1 MKKTLLILSAVIALS
16 ACTSNGSVS
25 NYAIGDD
32 SAAIK
37 AGRNRAEAQLSRA
50 ELEQHRRQRTN
61 VSEEL
66 ALEREKRANK
76 HDAVREGMGTAAGG
90 LGLLNGV
97 LVQSAIS
104 KPCSDLPI
112 PSISQSDEQKSCLE
126 LASNSKQL
134 LKYKKSGMSYNHYDA
149 DVNTKQ
155 TGYHAKAETKAKG

>member
-76 HDAVREGMGTAAGG
+76 HDAVREGRGTAAGG

-97 LVQSAIS
+97 LGTVSHI
-104 KPCSDLPI
+104 
-112 PSISQSDEQKSCLE
+112 
-126 LASNSKQL
+126 
-134 LKYKKSGMSYNHYDA
+134 
-149 DVNTKQ
+149 
-155 TGYHAKAETKAKG
+155 KAVF

>member
-97 LVQSAIS
+97 RYSQPYQSRVLIYQSHRYLNRTS
-104 KPCSDLPI
+104 KKAAWNWLAI
-112 PSISQSDEQKSCLE
+112 PSSF
-126 LASNSKQL
+126 
-134 LKYKKSGMSYNHYDA
+134 
-149 DVNTKQ
+149 
-155 TGYHAKAETKAKG
+155 

>member
-97 LVQSAIS
+97 FRYSQPYQSRVLIYLS
-104 KPCSDLPI
+104 HRY
-112 PSISQSDEQKSCLE
+112 QSDEQKSCLE
-126 LASNSKQL
+126 LPQPILSSF
-134 LKYKKSGMSYNHYDA
+134 
-149 DVNTKQ
+149 
-155 TGYHAKAETKAKG
+155 

>member
-66 ALEREKRANK
+66 ALEREN
-76 HDAVREGMGTAAGG
+76 
-90 LGLLNGV
+90 V
-97 LVQSAIS
+97 LTNMMQF
-104 KPCSDLPI
+104 
-112 PSISQSDEQKSCLE
+112 
-126 LASNSKQL
+126 
-134 LKYKKSGMSYNHYDA
+134 
-149 DVNTKQ
+149 
-155 TGYHAKAETKAKG
+155 AKAWAPLPEV

>member
-1 MKKTLLILSAVIALS
+1 MKVVESIFFTNLGNIEIFEGIMKKTLLILSAVIALS

-97 LVQSAIS
+97 LGTVSHI
-104 KPCSDLPI
+104 
-112 PSISQSDEQKSCLE
+112 
-126 LASNSKQL
+126 
-134 LKYKKSGMSYNHYDA
+134 
-149 DVNTKQ
+149 
-155 TGYHAKAETKAKG
+155 KAVF

>member
-66 ALEREKRANK
+66 AWSVKN
-76 HDAVREGMGTAAGG
+76 
-90 LGLLNGV
+90 V
-97 LVQSAIS
+97 LTNMMQF
-104 KPCSDLPI
+104 
-112 PSISQSDEQKSCLE
+112 
-126 LASNSKQL
+126 
-134 LKYKKSGMSYNHYDA
+134 
-149 DVNTKQ
+149 
-155 TGYHAKAETKAKG
+155 AKAWAPLPEV

>member
-97 LVQSAIS
+97 LRYSQPYQSRVLIYLS
-104 KPCSDLPI
+104 HRY
-112 PSISQSDEQKSCLE
+112 QSDEQKSCLE
-126 LASNSKQL
+126 LPANFKQL
-134 LKYKKSGMSYNHYDA
+134 LNMKNLVWVTTITMP
-149 DVNTKQ
+149 T
-155 TGYHAKAETKAKG
+155 